1 MNINVNLEV
10 TEESVKDLAVAYLL
24 HTFEVNTSLP
34 LDNSEQLQSAIQ
46 TVLEYL
52 MDDEDF
58 QRILEDLQ

>member
-10 TEESVKDLAVAYLL
+10 TEDSVKDLTVAYLL

-58 QRILEDLQ
+58 QRVLEDLQ